1 MENPGEEG
9 EGSQRRSIDGSV
21 THWINDLKAG
31 DSDAASELWKR
42 YFQRVIAL
50 ARDKLRKLNHKQA
63 LDGEDVA
70 QSAFISLCDGAS
82 HGRFDKLS
90 DRDDLWRLLVVI
102 TSRKAADLNQRDHRL
117 KRGGG
122 RVIKESELIRPGVAD
137 SFGDAPLNAIAD
149 DEPTPAFA
157 AMLAEEYANRLAM
170 LPKPELRQIA
180 VLRMQGYTNEEI
192 AAQLGCAVRTVARR
206 LDWIRGYFRDGNDS
220 SETPSPVTPS

>member
-1 MENPGEEG
+1 MDEPANEG
-9 EGSQRRSIDGSV
+9 ERTLESTVDGSV
-21 THWINDLKAG
+21 THWIMDLKAG
-31 DSDAASELWKR
+31 DSDAASEIWKR
-42 YFQRVIAL
+42 YFQRLIAL

-70 QSAFISLCDGAS
+70 QSAFISLCDGAT

-102 TSRKAADLNQRDHRL
+102 TSRKAADLNLRNHRL

-122 RVIKESELIRPGVAD
+122 RVVQENELVRPGIAD
-137 SFGDAPLNAIAD
+137 SFADAPLNAIAD

-206 LDWIRGYFRDGNDS
+206 LDWIRAYFKDGDDTT
-220 SETPSPVTPS
+220 EALSPVTPP